1 MLSQQCK
8 LTKVTEVW
16 YLNGVKWGG
25 NKLCIIISVKNYT
38 HQLAVVQAHQSMN
51 VLFTNSCYIL
61 YEFQY
66 HCQGFTCFTSLLPLL
81 LLFPSGRQKEKWDK
95 LKKKI
100 RQLLQA
106 VLLASVYTAW
116 PSLCDVLPVSPPSV
130 CSHDLVTDTGWWS
143 IFYQTKLHSV
153 STDSD
158 AAESPHPHPHHHLL
172 YTSIITWHFQ
182 KVGIDHF

>member
-1 MLSQQCK
+1 MLGQQCK

-16 YLNGVKWGG
+16 YLNGVKWVG

-51 VLFTNSCYIL
+51 VLFTHSCYIL

-66 HCQGFTCFTSLLPLL
+66 HCQGFTCFTSLLLI
-81 LLFPSGRQKEKWDK
+81 SVWETKGKMR

-116 PSLCDVLPVSPPSV
+116 PSLCDVPPVSPPSV

-153 STDSD
+153 TTDSD
-158 AAESPHPHPHHHLL
+158 TAEPPHPHPHLL